1 MQLSAAT
8 VIDYVYENFEDECI
22 TVYRPKIIVNNV
34 VLGSLYVDFDG
45 TVEAI
50 NHRTGEKAIFTFYTA
65 GWSSNS
71 KIEGKIF
78 DADGNERYKL

>member
-1 MQLSAAT
+1 MQLSAST
-8 VIDYVYENFEDECI
+8 VIDYVYENFGDECI

-34 VLGSLYVDFDG
+34 VLGTLYVDFDG

-50 NHRTGEKAIFTFYTA
+50 NHRTGEKAVITFYTA

-71 KIEGKIF
+71 KIEGKVL
-78 DADGNERYKL
+78 DSNGTARYKI